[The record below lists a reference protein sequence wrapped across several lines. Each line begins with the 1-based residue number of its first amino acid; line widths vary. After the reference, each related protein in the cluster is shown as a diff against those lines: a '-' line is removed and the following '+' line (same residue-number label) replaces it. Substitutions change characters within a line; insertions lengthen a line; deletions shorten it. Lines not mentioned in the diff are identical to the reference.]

1 MPVDGVGGS
10 TAAQLMYNRNDVA
23 GTSEELTMIY
33 RFLQADG
40 SADAVSGSG

>member
-23 GTSEELTMIY
+23 GTPEELAMTDFYKLMAA
-33 RFLQADG
+33 QMQ
-40 SADAVSGSG
+40 